1 MGNNLVATVRRAE
14 KTYGVPIV
22 NTRVAV
28 THLLLDR
35 GYTPDDFLKLA
46 QALERAAQTLGI
58 DFIGGFSALVEKG
71 YTHGDHALLAAI
83 PKTLAS
89 TTKVCSSV
97 NVASTKAG
105 INMDAVLE
113 MANKIKEAAELT
125 REQGGLACAKLVV
138 FANAPED
145 NPFMAGSFHG
155 VGESE
160 AAIKIGISGPGV
172 VRATVERCPDLN
184 LGDLAEEI
192 KRVAFKITRWAS

>member
-1 MGNNLVATVRRAE
+1 M
-14 KTYGVPIV
+14 
-22 NTRVAV
+22 AV
-28 THLLLDR
+28 TPISLLDW

-125 REQGGLACAKLVV
+125 REQGDWP
-138 FANAPED
+138 AP
-145 NPFMAGSFHG
+145 N
-155 VGESE
+155 
-160 AAIKIGISGPGV
+160 
-172 VRATVERCPDLN
+172 
-184 LGDLAEEI
+184 
-192 KRVAFKITRWAS
+192 